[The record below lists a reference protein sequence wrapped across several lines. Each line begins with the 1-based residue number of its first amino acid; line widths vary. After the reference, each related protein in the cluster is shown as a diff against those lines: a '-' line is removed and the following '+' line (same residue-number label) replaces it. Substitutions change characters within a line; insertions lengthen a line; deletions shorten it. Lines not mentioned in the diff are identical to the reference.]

1 MIYLDN
7 AATSRRKP
15 TKAILSLL
23 RENIFSANPGRSAHR
38 GSMKVALKIERVR
51 DIIRNT
57 FFDGNVVFTKNCTE
71 ALNLAIMG
79 VNPKRKVITTVFEHN
94 SVLRPLK
101 KLETEG
107 KIKLIIIKPE
117 NGTLENPL
125 KRHLSNDIDI
135 VIFSAISN
143 VTGESNNVEKLAKLI
158 KSRSNATVILDVA
171 QSAGHKKY
179 SYDNV
184 DIIASSGHKGL
195 FGPQGT
201 GFLLCKKHIKLE
213 PLIVGGTGTSSNS
226 IDIPK
231 SIPEGMEAG
240 TINSPGIIS
249 LGYGI
254 EYANKNFS
262 KINAKI
268 IRLSNYLYERLKNIK
283 NIKLLSNNNGIILFN
298 IDKFSSGDVCDILSQ
313 KFGICARGGL
323 HCAPLAHEYLGTQK
337 SGAVRFSIGNNNN
350 FFQIIK
356 TYKALKLIADGTF
369 D

>member
-15 TKAILSLL
+15 VKAIASLL
-23 RENIFSANPGRSAHR
+23 IESIFSANPGRSAHR
-38 GSMKVALKIERVR
+38 ESMRVAIKVERVR
-51 DIIRNT
+51 EIIKNT
-57 FFDGNVVFTKNCTE
+57 FFDGNVIFTKNCTE

-117 NGTLENPL
+117 NGMLENSL
-125 KRHLSNDIDI
+125 KKHLSKDVDM
-135 VIFSAISN
+135 VVFSAISN

-158 KSRSNATVILDVA
+158 KSRSNAMVILDMA
-171 QSAGHKKY
+171 QAAGHKKY

-195 FGPQGT
+195 LGPQGT
-201 GFLLCKKHIKLE
+201 GFLLCKKHINLD
-213 PLIVGGTGTSSNS
+213 PLIIGGTGTSSNS

-240 TINSPGIIS
+240 TINSPAVIS
-249 LGYGI
+249 LGHAI
-254 EYANKNFS
+254 EYVNKNFS

-268 IRLSNYLYERLKNIK
+268 IRLSNYLYAHLKNVK

-298 IDKFSSGDVCDILSQ
+298 IEKFSSGEVCDILSQ
-313 KFGICARGGL
+313 KFGICARAGL

-350 FFQIIK
+350 FFQIIRA
-356 TYKALKLIADGTF
+356 YRALKLIAEGTF